1 VRTAHHPHWA
11 ACAVRT
17 LHSLICKRA
26 KHKHPILQP
35 LNTLRRISSAL
46 LLASACAVTPAA
58 AQTYPEKPIRMIT
71 PYAPGGGSDTLARI
85 MGQKLYETWG
95 QPVVVDNRPGGGGII
110 GAETVARASPDGYTL
125 FVTPSAVLTIN
136 PHLYSSLRY
145 DTFRD
150 FTPVTMATNSPYFLV
165 VHPKI
170 PATTVKDLIAYAKAN
185 PSKLNYS
192 SSGSGSST
200 HLAGVLFNNMAG
212 VDIVHIPYKG
222 AAPATVDLLA
232 GNIQLRFASVVPV
245 LPHVKSG
252 RLRGL
257 GISSAKRYGP
267 LPDIPTIGESGL
279 PGYAVESFYAVMAP
293 AGTPRSIIAKLNAE
307 LVRNLKTPEVAA
319 HMAADGAEVIASS
332 PDGLATAL
340 RADFA
345 RWAKP
350 VKDSGARVD

>member
-1 VRTAHHPHWA
+1 MLNATRATGVTMAVAMSLAGTA
-11 ACAVRT
+11 
-17 LHSLICKRA
+17 
-26 KHKHPILQP
+26 
-35 LNTLRRISSAL
+35 
-46 LLASACAVTPAA
+46 AA
-58 AQTYPEKPIRMIT
+58 AQSYPEKPIRMIT

-85 MGQKLYETWG
+85 LGQKLLEAWG

-125 FVTPSAVLTIN
+125 LVTPSAVLTIN

-150 FTPVTMATNSPYFLV
+150 FAPVTIASNSPYFLV

-170 PATTVKDLIAYAKAN
+170 PATNVRELIVYAKAN
-185 PSKLNYS
+185 PGKMNYS

-200 HLAGVLFNNMAG
+200 HLAGVLFNQLAG

-222 AAPATVDLLA
+222 AAPAIVDLLA
-232 GNIQLRFASVVPV
+232 GNIQMRFSSVVPV

-252 RLRGL
+252 RLRGIA
-257 GISSAKRYGP
+257 ISSAKRYGP
-267 LPDIPTIGESGL
+267 LPDVPTIAESGL
-279 PGYAVESFYAVMAP
+279 PGYTVESFYAVVAP
-293 AGTPRSIIAKLNAE
+293 AGTSRAIIAKLNAE
-307 LVRNLKTPEVAA
+307 LVRNLKSAEVAA
-319 HMAADGAEVIASS
+319 HMAADGAEVIGSS
-332 PDGLATAL
+332 PAELAKTL
-340 RADFA
+340 RDDYA